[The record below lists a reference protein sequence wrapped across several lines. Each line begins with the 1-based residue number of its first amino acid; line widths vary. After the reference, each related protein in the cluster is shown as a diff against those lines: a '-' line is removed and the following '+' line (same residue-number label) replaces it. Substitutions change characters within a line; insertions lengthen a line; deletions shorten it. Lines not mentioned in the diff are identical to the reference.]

1 MKSPYSTLRH
11 VTCMMFKCGA
21 AELLNDLA
29 PLEEHFRKSLE
40 ISNARI
46 VQLDSHQFEPEGIT
60 IMAILADSHAVLHT
74 WPEESFVM
82 VEIFTCGKT
91 SNPAAGIDYLV
102 EVFKPTTNKIEN
114 KLMQL

>member
-11 VTCMMFKCGA
+11 VTCMMFKCSTTK
-21 AELLNDLA
+21 LNNLA
-29 PLEEHFRKSLE
+29 SLEEIFRKSLE

-46 VQLDSHQFEPEGIT
+46 VQLDSHQFDPEGIT
-60 IMAILADSHAVLHT
+60 IMAILADCHAVLHT

-91 SNPAAGIDYLV
+91 STPSAGVDYLV
-102 EVFKPTTNKIEN
+102 DQFKPFTVDISN
-114 KLMQL
+114 KLVQL